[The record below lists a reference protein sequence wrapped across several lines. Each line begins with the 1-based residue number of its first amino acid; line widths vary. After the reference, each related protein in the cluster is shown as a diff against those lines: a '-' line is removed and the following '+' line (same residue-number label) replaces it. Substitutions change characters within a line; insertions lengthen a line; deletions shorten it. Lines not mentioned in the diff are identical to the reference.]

1 MHPGLGAF
9 SINVPTGLAATML
22 HYIACSSRSLK
33 ESWPIS
39 ATSKTRYQPVCKLLA
54 RSIDTM
60 YPRFLALGQPQ
71 PENTLWDGFVPAI
84 GPNGPKPKSFSK
96 GAVSQPAPRI
106 GANPTLRAANA
117 VAYGWSWAYFIDLAA
132 AWTARVRID
141 SASR

>member
-1 MHPGLGAF
+1 M
-9 SINVPTGLAATML
+9 
-22 HYIACSSRSLK
+22 
-33 ESWPIS
+33 
-39 ATSKTRYQPVCKLLA
+39 LLA

-60 YPRFLALGQPQ
+60 YPRSLALGQLQ
-71 PENTLWDGFVPAI
+71 PEHTLRDGFVPAI
-84 GPNGPKPKSFSK
+84 GPNGPKPKSFIK